1 VSVGSS
7 SPPPETAVFEA
18 GVPGSAGEP
27 NAAAAA
33 PDACPLCGAPLDP
46 EQEWCLRCGAA
57 ARTRLAMSSN
67 WKAPV
72 IAVAT
77 IAALSLGVLAAAL
90 VVLIGN
96 FGGST
101 STVTTTASSVTVGAG
116 ATTPTAAATTPT
128 AATGAATTPAA
139 TTPAAATTAG
149 YPGTASG
156 PLSTKPTVTPPPGPA
171 PKTIQIS
178 DLITGSGAIAKNGD
192 VLTVN
197 YVGIL
202 FHGGAEFDSS
212 WKRHSRFTFTLGTS
226 QVIEGWNEGVVGMK
240 VGGRR
245 ELSMPA
251 SLAYGA
257 RGLATVPPIPP
268 NEPLVFVVDLLAVTP
283 AATAHGAVGTSTTP
297 AMKK

>member
-7 SPPPETAVFEA
+7 SPPPQTAVFETGA
-18 GVPGSAGEP
+18 PGPAGEP
-27 NAAAAA
+27 NAPAAA
-33 PDACPLCGAPLDP
+33 PDACPLCGAPLHP

-101 STVTTTASSVTVGAG
+101 STVTTTASSVTVGPG
-116 ATTPTAAATTPT
+116 AATPTA
-128 AATGAATTPAA
+128 AATTPAA
-139 TTPAAATTAG
+139 TTPAAATTTG
-149 YPGTASG
+149 YPGTVSG
-156 PLSTKPTVTPPPGPA
+156 PLSTKPAVTPPPGPA
-171 PKTIQIS
+171 PKTLQIN
-178 DLITGSGAIAKNGD
+178 DLIAGNGATVKDGE

-202 FHGGAEFDSS
+202 FDGGAEFDSS

-226 QVIEGWNEGVVGMK
+226 QVIQGWNEGLVGMK

-245 ELSMPA
+245 ELSIPP

-268 NEPLVFVVDLLAVTP
+268 NEALVFVVDLI
-283 AATAHGAVGTSTTP
+283 AATRSATAPGAVGTSTTP
-297 AMKK
+297 AVKK

>member
-7 SPPPETAVFEA
+7 SPPPPTAVFEA
-18 GVPGSAGEP
+18 GAPGPAGEP
-27 NAAAAA
+27 NAAPAAH
-33 PDACPLCGAPLDP
+33 DACPLCGGPLHP

-67 WKAPV
+67 WKGPV

-101 STVTTTASSVTVGAG
+101 STVTTTAASVTVGAG
-116 ATTPTAAATTPT
+116 AATPTAAATTPT
-128 AATGAATTPAA
+128 TAPGAATTP
-139 TTPAAATTAG
+139 TTATTAG

-156 PLSTKPTVTPPPGPA
+156 PLSTKPILTPPPGPA
-171 PKTIQIS
+171 PTTLQIS
-178 DLITGSGAIAKNGD
+178 DLITGSGATAKNGD

-226 QVIEGWNEGVVGMK
+226 QVIAGWNEGLVGMK

-268 NEPLVFVVDLLAVTP
+268 NAQLVFVVDLIAVTP
-283 AATAHGAVGTSTTP
+283 SATPPGAVGTSTTP
-297 AMKK
+297 AVKK

>member
-1 VSVGSS
+1 MSVGSS

-18 GVPGSAGEP
+18 GVPGPAGEP
-27 NAAAAA
+27 NGAAA
-33 PDACPLCGAPLDP
+33 PLDACPLCGAPLHP

-67 WKAPV
+67 WKRPV

-77 IAALSLGVLAAAL
+77 VAALSLGVLAAAL

-96 FGGST
+96 SGGST

-116 ATTPTAAATTPT
+116 AATPTAAATTPT
-128 AATGAATTPAA
+128 TATGAATTPAA
-139 TTPAAATTAG
+139 SATAG

-156 PLSTKPTVTPPPGPA
+156 PLSTKPTVTLSGPPP
-171 PKTIQIS
+171 KQLES
-178 DLITGSGAIAKNGD
+178 VDLIPGTGAEAKKGE

-226 QVIEGWNEGVVGMK
+226 QVIPGWNTGLVGMK

-245 ELSMPA
+245 QLSMPA
-251 SLAYGA
+251 SWAYGA

-268 NEPLVFVVDLLAVTP
+268 NEALVFVVDLLAV
-283 AATAHGAVGTSTTP
+283 
-297 AMKK
+297 KK